1 VPLNHRVRRSGLYTS
16 PHLVAVRERIRIN
29 SVPLSEEQFSS
40 FFFDVW
46 DRLEKNQEVCTDRTS
61 PFFLA
66 DSSRPQR
73 ALEST
78 SLKPA
83 YFRMVTLVAFHAF
96 LSLGVCVLLFF
107 RPHGSL
113 TFPTGGCYHPGSRC
127 GRHVRQYKHCAQAD
141 SHRHYRLGS

>member
-1 VPLNHRVRRSGLYTS
+1 VRNPVRLVRRVSEIIVSRRLGLYTS

-40 FFFDVW
+40 FFFEVW
-46 DRLEKNQEVCTDRTS
+46 DRLDRNQEVCTVATS

-73 ALEST
+73 VMEST
-78 SLKPA
+78 PLKPM

-96 LSLGVCVLLFF
+96 MSLGVCI
-107 RPHGSL
+107 H
-113 TFPTGGCYHPGSRC
+113 
-127 GRHVRQYKHCAQAD
+127 HVSTAGTC
-141 SHRHYRLGS
+141 

>member
-1 VPLNHRVRRSGLYTS
+1 MTPAAPDNLPCSCRSGLYTS

-40 FFFDVW
+40 FFFEVW

-61 PFFLA
+61 PFFLT
-66 DSSRPQR
+66 DLSRLQR

-78 SLKPA
+78 SPKPG

-96 LSLGVCVLLFF
+96 LSLGVCI
-107 RPHGSL
+107 
-113 TFPTGGCYHPGSRC
+113 
-127 GRHVRQYKHCAQAD
+127 RHVPVRYIVDLLGRLTPPSSKSAWGARTTAQT
-141 SHRHYRLGS
+141 